1 MPDFAVYCICCKLKF
16 GGSVPNVDGIY
27 FLN

>member
-16 GGSVPNVDGIY
+16 GGSGS
-27 FLN
+27 